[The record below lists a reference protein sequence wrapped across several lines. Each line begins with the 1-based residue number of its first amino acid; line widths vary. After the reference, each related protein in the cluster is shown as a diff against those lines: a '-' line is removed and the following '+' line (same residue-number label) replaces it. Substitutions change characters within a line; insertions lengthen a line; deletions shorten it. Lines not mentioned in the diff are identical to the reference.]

1 MATIILTGPDDR
13 LGSRVASCL
22 QELAGVDQVVSV
34 DPREPLDVNGAGTVV
49 LLGGG
54 VDETKAALDA
64 AGAAGVAQIVLL
76 SSATVYGAWPENPVP
91 LGEDAMLRPNPGL
104 RFAVRAAER
113 ERLASEWKMDE
124 PGRTVAVLRPTVAV
138 ADGADGW
145 LARSLRH
152 EGTVKASGEDDPP
165 QQFVHLDDVAAAVA
179 VAVEQGLDGPYNVA
193 SDGWLEGRELRAL
206 TNRPRLVLPK
216 PLAHLARKVKGAKA
230 EPGLAPYARHPWVID
245 NQRLKATGWK
255 PGLTNEE
262 AVVES
267 TTPMPWATVS
277 PQRRQEIALGVAA
290 MLWIAGQ
297 VLAFKALRSVARRL
311 RHRHRRPSALTGRVL
326 SIEVSPRAQ

>member
-1 MATIILTGPDDR
+1 MATIILTGPGDR
-13 LGSRVASCL
+13 LGSRVATCL
-22 QELAGVDQVVSV
+22 EGLAGANQVLTV
-34 DPREPLDVNGAGTVV
+34 DPREPLDVNGAGTLV

-64 AGAAGVAQIVLL
+64 AGEAGVARIVLL

-113 ERLASEWKMDE
+113 ERLASEWKMGE

-145 LARSLRH
+145 LARSLRR
-152 EGTVKASGEDDPP
+152 EGSVKVSGAADPP
-165 QQFVHLDDVAAAVA
+165 QQFVHLDDVATAVA
-179 VAVEQGLDGPYNVA
+179 VACEQGLDGPYNVA
-193 SDGWLEGRELRAL
+193 PDGWLEGRELRAL
-206 TNRPRLVLPK
+206 TSRPRLVLPK
-216 PLAHLARKVKGAKA
+216 PLAGLAGKAKRGGE

-245 NQRLKATGWK
+245 NQRLRATGWR
-255 PGLTNEE
+255 PELTNEE

-297 VLAFKALRSVARRL
+297 VLAFKALRSIVRRL
-311 RHRHRRPSALTGRVL
+311 RRRRT
-326 SIEVSPRAQ
+326 